1 MSIDYKYDVRP
12 GRRSQAKVLIFET
25 DMDEGKTNK
34 LTTKNISPIL

>member
-25 DMDEGKTNK
+25 DMDEGKII
-34 LTTKNISPIL
+34 NILYLINILN